1 MTLMQGSL
9 MHYNTRSF
17 KSDKRR
23 PILEFS
29 ANEFFQLRA
38 NGRGDLH
45 LVTAET
51 TGDVDGLPIGSQKL
65 NTGRAIAKMVV
76 EMTFY
81 LRIEG
86 SLHIFEQQPVDV
98 AAAKCKSKKLR

>member
-1 MTLMQGSL
+1 

-51 TGDVDGLPIGSQKL
+51 TGNVDGLPIGTEKL
-65 NTGRAIAKMVV
+65 NAGRAITKMVIKV
-76 EMTFY
+76 QFY
-81 LRIEG
+81 LRLEG
-86 SLHIFEQQPVDV
+86 PLHVFVQQPLDI
-98 AAAKCKSKKLR
+98 AAPESRSKELLYRIH